1 MPSINRRM
9 LLKASG
15 ISLTLPMLET
25 LGQTNETPHQ
35 KLVTVGATLGLYS
48 DWWFPK
54 TGGTDYEPSPY
65 LKLIDNYRSQYTIFS
80 GLEHK
85 NQSGRQAHN
94 SEITW
99 LTSAEHPGLD
109 GFQNTLSLDQAAAKH
124 NGYVTRFPSIVMGT
138 TSPQSQSYT
147 ASGVMVPAETSP
159 SKIFTDL
166 FLQGDPK
173 EVARHRQSLNDGGSI
188 LDHLQEETANLNRR
202 VSSMDKIKLNN
213 YLEAIREAEVDLTEV
228 RAWLHRPK
236 PETDI
241 ESPVDVTDPNDTIG
255 KVRRMM
261 RLIPLIL
268 ATDSSR
274 VVSLM
279 IQDHGVVPN
288 VPGVTGEHHGLSHHG
303 KDPEKIEQ
311 LKKIEME
318 IVKAF
323 RDLLASLTEPGP
335 GGSLLDTTSVLFG
348 SNLGNAN
355 SHSATALPILVAG
368 GPFVH
373 GQHIVQKENP
383 VPLSNLF
390 LALLQGIGLPIDHF
404 GHSTNVLHWS

>member
-1 MPSINRRM
+1 M

-65 LKLIDNYRSQYTIFS
+65 LKLIDNYRSQYTLFS

-166 FLQGDPK
+166 RD
-173 EVARHRQSLNDGGSI
+173 ARGRPHT
-188 LDHLQEETANLNRR
+188 TA
-202 VSSMDKIKLNN
+202 
-213 YLEAIREAEVDLTEV
+213 
-228 RAWLHRPK
+228 
-236 PETDI
+236 
-241 ESPVDVTDPNDTIG
+241 PV
-255 KVRRMM
+255 
-261 RLIPLIL
+261 
-268 ATDSSR
+268 
-274 VVSLM
+274 
-279 IQDHGVVPN
+279 
-288 VPGVTGEHHGLSHHG
+288 
-303 KDPEKIEQ
+303 
-311 LKKIEME
+311 
-318 IVKAF
+318 
-323 RDLLASLTEPGP
+323 LL
-335 GGSLLDTTSVLFG
+335 
-348 SNLGNAN
+348 
-355 SHSATALPILVAG
+355 
-368 GPFVH
+368 
-373 GQHIVQKENP
+373 
-383 VPLSNLF
+383 
-390 LALLQGIGLPIDHF
+390 
-404 GHSTNVLHWS
+404 

>member
-1 MPSINRRM
+1 
-9 LLKASG
+9 
-15 ISLTLPMLET
+15 
-25 LGQTNETPHQ
+25 
-35 KLVTVGATLGLYS
+35 
-48 DWWFPK
+48 
-54 TGGTDYEPSPY
+54 
-65 LKLIDNYRSQYTIFS
+65 
-80 GLEHK
+80 
-85 NQSGRQAHN
+85 
-94 SEITW
+94 
-99 LTSAEHPGLD
+99 
-109 GFQNTLSLDQAAAKH
+109 
-124 NGYVTRFPSIVMGT
+124 
-138 TSPQSQSYT
+138 
-147 ASGVMVPAETSP
+147 MVPAETSP

-202 VSSMDKIKLNN
+202 VSSMDKRKLDN
-213 YLEAIREAEVDLTEV
+213 YLEAIREAEVELTEV

-236 PETDI
+236 PETDK

-303 KDPEKIEQ
+303 QDPEKIEQ
-311 LKKIEME
+311 LKKIEIE

-368 GPFVH
+368 GPFIH
-373 GQHIVQKENP
+373 GQHIVQKENR

-390 LALLQGIGLPIDHF
+390 LTLLQAVGLPIDHF
-404 GHSTNVLHWS
+404 GHSTNALRWS